1 MVPSQLSSQHRLTGA
16 SFPIPWTT
24 VGAERQNEACEMLVS
39 CFLKGGILRRLQ
51 PNIKYK
57 EIHRT
62 SQSQRGAKLSDGL
75 YRPHKLER
83 GGQDISGEG
92 EAPMIQVSR
101 KRSGKDLPGRFPPLR
116 FLHPPRLKS
125 GDVLKTTL
133 KCGAK

>member
-1 MVPSQLSSQHRLTGA
+1 MTRKNSVMHSAGAAHLSHDCQIESSET
-16 SFPIPWTT
+16 I
-24 VGAERQNEACEMLVS
+24 
-39 CFLKGGILRRLQ
+39 
-51 PNIKYK
+51 
-57 EIHRT
+57 RT

-75 YRPHKLER
+75 YQPHKLDR

-101 KRSGKDLPGRFPPLR
+101 ERSGKDLPRRFPPLR

-133 KCGAK
+133 NCGAK